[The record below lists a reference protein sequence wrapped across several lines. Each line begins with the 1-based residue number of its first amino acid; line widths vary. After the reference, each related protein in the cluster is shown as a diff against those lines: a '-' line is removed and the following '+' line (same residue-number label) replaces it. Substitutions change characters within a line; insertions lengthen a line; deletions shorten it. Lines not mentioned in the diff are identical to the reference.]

1 VTVATNSGKAV
12 PQPTPD
18 TQPFWDG
25 AAEGRLRLPRCRDC
39 AAVFFYPRS
48 ICPTCW
54 SSDLEW
60 FDASGRGRLHSYLI
74 AHRPSPGFEDEVPY
88 AVAVVEL
95 EEGPRLMSNVVG
107 VPNDPE
113 HLVLDMELEVVFD
126 KHGDVAV
133 PKFQPKGSQ
142 R

>member
-1 VTVATNSGKAV
+1 VTAPGKAI

-25 AAEGRLRLPRCRDC
+25 AAAGELRLPRCGAC
-39 AAVFFYPRS
+39 GNVFFYPRS
-48 ICPTCW
+48 MCPSCS
-54 SSDLEW
+54 SSDIEW
-60 FDASGRGRLHSYLI
+60 FAASGRGRLHSYLI
-74 AHRPSPGFEDEVPY
+74 AHRASPGFEDEVPY

-95 EEGPRLMSNVVG
+95 AEGPSLMSNIVG

-113 HLVLDMELEVVFD
+113 HLVLEMDLEVVFD

-133 PKFQPKGSQ
+133 PKFKPAGSE